1 MLLINFLLVP
11 LFLSCSAILDSTNPT
26 HQRRQNIINRLQS
39 TGVKFLFVEVNCDD
53 QEFLD
58 NMYRSHA
65 ATSPDY
71 QGVDLAEAASDYE
84 ARIANY
90 KLSWEPLSDSHQVE
104 AKWSFLK
111 CDHSKHNFVLHNV
124 RGYFPLKVVH
134 FIMNLRTV
142 YRPFYMTR
150 HGQSIYNECGRIG
163 GDSGLSEQG
172 LAYARKLAEFVEAKV
187 LKDNEGREI
196 PGRLWTSSMQRTI
209 QTAQFIKHDRIL
221 IEDEHTGAL
230 MEWVQMRQKEWHHL
244 DELFAGSCDGMTYEE
259 IEEHFP
265 EEFQLR
271 QTDKLA
277 YRYPRGESYLDVIAR
292 LEPIIIEMERHREP
306 LLIVGH
312 QGILRI
318 IYAFYMGLS
327 RGEAPY
333 VSIPLNTVYEMN
345 PSAYDCKVTSHT
357 LYKPAKLA
365 EDGQDEPMVAGR
377 SKIDLNNPPSH

>member
-172 LAYARKLAEFVEAKV
+172 LA
-187 LKDNEGREI
+187 
-196 PGRLWTSSMQRTI
+196 
-209 QTAQFIKHDRIL
+209 
-221 IEDEHTGAL
+221 
-230 MEWVQMRQKEWHHL
+230 
-244 DELFAGSCDGMTYEE
+244 
-259 IEEHFP
+259 
-265 EEFQLR
+265 
-271 QTDKLA
+271 
-277 YRYPRGESYLDVIAR
+277 
-292 LEPIIIEMERHREP
+292 
-306 LLIVGH
+306 
-312 QGILRI
+312 
-318 IYAFYMGLS
+318 
-327 RGEAPY
+327 
-333 VSIPLNTVYEMN
+333 
-345 PSAYDCKVTSHT
+345 
-357 LYKPAKLA
+357 
-365 EDGQDEPMVAGR
+365 
-377 SKIDLNNPPSH
+377 